1 MAVPSDDNQSTAF
14 TSISD
19 FKVATRETEE
29 RFAEKMEEI
38 DIKQKE
44 RLTRQE
50 AGTLGLGYI
59 DLTGFPIGPETISLI
74 SKADAIETQAI
85 CFLRSGREVRIGTVN
100 PGHPKLRDII
110 NTIRQTYTAN
120 VELYLISSHSFQSA
134 IKLYDRIPRFK
145 PAVSGVSLT
154 EDDVKRFQQE
164 LGAGFRDL
172 GQKLTTI
179 PLTQVVSMLI
189 AGAVNVDSSDIHVEA
204 EEKDVKVRFRVDGVL
219 QDVAS
224 LPHEYWSKIINRIKL
239 LAGLKINIDTV
250 PQDGR
255 VNLQI
260 AGDKIDVRVS
270 TLPTAFGESVVMRL
284 LRSSSQGLGF
294 DDLGLR
300 GSAYAKLKAQ
310 VSRPN
315 GLILTTGP
323 TGSGKT
329 TTLYAVLTML
339 NKPETKIITL
349 EDPVEYELPGINQSQ
364 VNTEKKYTFSSGLRS
379 IMRQNPD
386 IIMVGEIRDQETAET
401 AIQAALTGHIV
412 LTTLHTNDAAGVIPR
427 LLAMNVKPFLLAPA
441 INAAMAQRLVRR
453 ICEHCKEKQDLDQPT
468 LERIKNL
475 LAAIPKNSGET
486 FDLTKPLE
494 FYHGRGCDQ
503 CHHLGYKGRVGIYEI
518 IIMDKGIEKEILS
531 GQVSEFKMRELAQA
545 QGMVTMVQ
553 DGLLKALD
561 GITSV
566 AEVFRA
572 AE

>member
-1 MAVPSDDNQSTAF
+1 MRSDDKNPTTY
-14 TSISD
+14 TSITD
-19 FKVATRETEE
+19 FKVATKETED

-44 RLTRQE
+44 RLTQQE
-50 AGTLGLGYI
+50 ANTLGLGNI

-74 SKADAIETQAI
+74 AKKDALEAQAI
-85 CFLRSGREVRIGTVN
+85 CFLRSGREVRVGTVN
-100 PGHPKLRDII
+100 PGHPKLREILD
-110 NTIRQTYTAN
+110 NIRLTYTAN
-120 VELYLISSHSFQSA
+120 VELYLISEHSFGSA

-145 PAVSGVSLT
+145 PVVSGVTVT
-154 EDDVKRFQQE
+154 EDDVTRFQKE
-164 LGAGFRDL
+164 LGTGFADL
-172 GQKLTTI
+172 AQKVTTV

-189 AGAVNVDSSDIHVEA
+189 AGAVNIDASDIHIEA
-204 EEKDVKVRFRVDGVL
+204 EEKDVKIRYRVDGVL
-219 QDVAS
+219 QDITA
-224 LPHEYWSKIINRIKL
+224 LPHEYWTKIINRIKL
-239 LAGLKINIDTV
+239 LAGLKINIDTI

-255 VNLQI
+255 VKLEVS
-260 AGDKIDVRVS
+260 GDKIDVRVS

-284 LRSSSQGLGF
+284 LRSSSQGLSF

-300 GSAYAKLKAQ
+300 GSAYTKLKAQ

-315 GLILTTGP
+315 GLVLTTGP

-364 VNTEKKYTFSSGLRS
+364 VNLEKKYTFSSGLRS

-386 IIMVGEIRDQETAET
+386 IIMVGEIRDPETAET

-453 ICEHCKEKQDLDQPT
+453 ICEHCKEKENLDQPT
-468 LERIKNL
+468 RERIKNIL
-475 LAAIPKNSGET
+475 STITVNSGDKI
-486 FDLTKPLE
+486 DLAKPFE
-494 FYHGRGCDQ
+494 FYHGRGCEQ
-503 CHHLGYKGRVGIYEI
+503 CHHLGYKGRIGIYEI
-518 IIMDKGIEKEILS
+518 IIMDKTIEKEILS
-531 GQVSEFKMRELAQA
+531 GQVSEFRMRELAQA

-561 GITSV
+561 GITSI